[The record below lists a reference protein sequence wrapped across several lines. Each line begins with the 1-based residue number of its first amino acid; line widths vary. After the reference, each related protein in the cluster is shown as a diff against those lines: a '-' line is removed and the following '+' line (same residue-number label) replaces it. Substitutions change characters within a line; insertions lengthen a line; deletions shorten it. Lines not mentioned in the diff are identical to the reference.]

1 MGLTFSL
8 LTFKYKY
15 QVLET
20 ENLRLSYSINLKRV
34 VMVSSRVLL
43 SIKTSLEDN
52 SSEDH
57 SPMSVAKDVY
67 SEYFN
72 YVRGAGN
79 PQFQVDMFY

>member
-15 QVLET
+15 KFLET

-34 VMVSSRVLL
+34 MMVSSRVLPPM
-43 SIKTSLEDN
+43 KTSLKDN

-57 SPMSVAKDVY
+57 SPMSVAKDGTQSILLCQGSWKPTV
-67 SEYFN
+67 S
-72 YVRGAGN
+72 G
-79 PQFQVDMFY
+79 

>member
-1 MGLTFSL
+1 MGLTFLL

-15 QVLET
+15 KFLET

-34 VMVSSRVLL
+34 VMVASRVLL
-43 SIKTSLEDN
+43 SIKTSLEEN

-67 SEYFN
+67 SEYFIIS
-72 YVRGAGN
+72 GELKT
-79 PQFQVDMFY
+79 QFQVDMFY